1 MATFAWEGKTAT
13 GETRSG
19 TMVADNDQE
28 VMNKLRAQQIIPSK
42 IKKKVGAQEIT
53 IPGLGGS
60 VGSKELVIFTRQF
73 ATMIDAGLPLV
84 QCLDLLG
91 SQEPNKT
98 FQKIIFD
105 VKGNVESGATF
116 ADSLRKHPKVFDNL
130 YVNLVAAGEVGGVLD
145 TIMNRLAVYIEKD
158 VKLKRKIKSAFT
170 YPTAILV
177 VALGVMAILLG
188 WVIPTFEEMFADFGG
203 ELPAITQFVIDMS
216 KAFLENWYFIFGG
229 IFAAVFLGGYI
240 YRSDP
245 GRLAFDKTILRAP
258 IFGPL
263 VRKAAVAKFTR
274 TLGTMIASGVPILD
288 GLEIVAKASGNKVVE
303 SGILYVRDRI
313 TEGKNMAEPLM
324 ETKVFPPMV
333 VQMIGV
339 GEATGALDTMLNK
352 IADFYEEEVDV
363 AVDALTSL
371 LEPLMMVFIGGM
383 VGGLLIAMYLPIF
396 SLAGSIS
403 NAK

>member
-1 MATFAWEGKTAT
+1 MATYVWEGRTAT
-13 GETRSG
+13 GEIRKGEMDASS
-19 TMVADNDQE
+19 DQE
-28 VMNKLRAQQIIPSK
+28 VMNRLRAQQIVPN
-42 IKKKVGAQEIT
+42 KVKRKLSNIEIS
-53 IPGLGGS
+53 IPGMGGVS
-60 VGSKELVIFTRQF
+60 LKELVVFTRQF
-73 ATMIDAGLPLV
+73 STMIDAGLPLV

-91 SQEPNKT
+91 SQEPNKS

-105 VKGNVESGATF
+105 IKNNVETGATF
-116 ADSLRKHPKVFDNL
+116 ADSLRKHPNVFDSL

-145 TIMNRLAVYIEKD
+145 TVMNRLAIYIEKN
-158 VKLKRKIKSAFT
+158 VKLRRKIKSAFT
-170 YPTAILV
+170 YPLGISV
-177 VALGVMAILLG
+177 VATGVVLLMMVV
-188 WVIPTFEEMFADFGG
+188 VIPTFEEMFADFGA
-203 ELPAITQFVIDMS
+203 ELPGPTQFVINISHFFVDY
-216 KAFLENWYFIFGG
+216 FLHIIGSIVGLILGFTFFKKTEFGQ
-229 IFAAVFLGGYI
+229 
-240 YRSDP
+240 
-245 GRLAFDKTILRAP
+245 KTIDTVLLKAP

-274 TLGTMIASGVPILD
+274 TLGTMISSGVPILD
-288 GLEIVAKASGNKVVE
+288 GLDIVAKAAGNKIVE
-303 SGILYVRDRI
+303 NAIYYTRDRI

-324 ETKVFPPMV
+324 ETRVFPPMV

-371 LEPLMMVFIGGM
+371 LEPMMMVVIGGI

-396 SLAGSIS
+396 NIAGTVT